1 MPCSPAELQQLD
13 AQERQGVLQ
22 GCGLS
27 ADQVDDVETMLSGVG
42 GCVCVCGGG
51 EAGEMRGGRGWF
63 ACLLAAHH
71 LAHLCAFTAMHP
83 PPHCTAAP
91 PRPAPPPAAMPTVW
105 VSAQCVVEREDNDD
119 EVVLAGD
126 IVTCRV
132 QVRGRGRR
140 RL

>member
-1 MPCSPAELQQLD
+1 
-13 AQERQGVLQ
+13 
-22 GCGLS
+22 
-27 ADQVDDVETMLSGVG
+27 
-42 GCVCVCGGG
+42 
-51 EAGEMRGGRGWF
+51 
-63 ACLLAAHH
+63 
-71 LAHLCAFTAMHP
+71 
-83 PPHCTAAP
+83 
-91 PRPAPPPAAMPTVW
+91 MPTVW